1 MSKSSTVSIVST
13 KKLANCSIPPGQQSE
28 TERCF
33 LAAKN
38 VNELQSFLGGVSN
51 ERGGLL

>member
-1 MSKSSTVSIVST
+1 MSIVLT
-13 KKLANCSIPPGQQSE
+13 KKRANCSVPPGQQSE
-28 TERCF
+28 IERHF

-51 ERGGLL
+51 ERGGLV